1 MREFLALILCV
12 SGVCAAGTASTADS
26 AASEAHFRQGMEL
39 LREKNYPKARRHFQ
53 RAVELNPQFSQAYFY
68 LGMSALHMH
77 DRSSAEAALR
87 RAIKLEPAAVNALY
101 NLGVLLLDDK
111 KPADA
116 AKYFEKAKQ
125 AGPLSPELAINLIR
139 SHLEAAQP
147 FAPWRLR
154 KRPDRNLRARWN
166 STK

>member
-1 MREFLALILCV
+1 
-12 SGVCAAGTASTADS
+12 
-26 AASEAHFRQGMEL
+26 MEL
-39 LREKNYPKARRHFQ
+39 LRDKNYPKARRHFQ
-53 RAVELNPQFSQAYFY
+53 RAAELNPQFSQAYFY
-68 LGMSALHMH
+68 LGMRALHMH
-77 DRSSAEAALR
+77 DRASAEAALR